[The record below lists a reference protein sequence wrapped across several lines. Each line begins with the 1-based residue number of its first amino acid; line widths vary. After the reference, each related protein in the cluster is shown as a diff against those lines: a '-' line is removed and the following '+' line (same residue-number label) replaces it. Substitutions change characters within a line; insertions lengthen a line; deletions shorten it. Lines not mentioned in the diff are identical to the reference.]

1 MIKEII
7 SKIKTTFNNNPMLF
21 LFIIASLINS
31 ILLRVVTIKNYFAL
45 KPIFI
50 DLALLLLIASFSFLI
65 KKKNCNRYFLIM
77 SIIMVAI
84 CIINSMYYTYYKS
97 FASISLL
104 ATSTAIVDV
113 GDAIVENVLQ
123 PKDFIFLWE
132 LIVVIYFYRHLN
144 KNKTKER
151 SKNSKNMAKLALSA
165 LIIFGIAAL
174 FVTPSEWSS
183 LSKIWRREER
193 VSTFGIYTY
202 QVSDLFTSLQPGIN
216 NLFGHDQAL
225 KNTMDFFEE
234 KNSEDKQ
241 TNEYTNIFKGK
252 NVIVIHAE
260 SLQSIAINKEF
271 DGVEVT
277 PNLNKLL
284 KEGIY
289 FSNFYSQVGVGTS
302 SDAEFT
308 FATSLMP
315 SSSGTVFINYY
326 DREYDTIQKE
336 FKKQDYNV
344 YSMHGNKGTFWNRDI
359 MHQNM
364 GYDIFFSEESYVI
377 DETIGLGLSDKSF
390 FKQSISKIQ
399 NIKEEGKPYYITL
412 LTLSNHT
419 PFSDLSLMDEYDTGY
434 LNGTLIGN
442 YFRSVHYA
450 DQAMGD
456 FINDLDKEGLLDNTV
471 LVIYGDHDARIDYQ
485 YYQLM
490 YNYDEETGMILT
502 EEDEG
507 YTPYNE
513 YDYIIDKKVPFII
526 WTKDTNYNTEID
538 TPMGMI
544 DVYPTLGNMFG
555 LDGQYQIGNDIM
567 NLDDNTVVFTD
578 GSFITKKIY
587 YDSGQKEAYPISG
600 EAISDDYITKRSEYA
615 DTIIEISNNI
625 ITYDLIKEMEDQK

>member
-7 SKIKTTFNNNPMLF
+7 SKIKKTFNNNPMLF

-31 ILLRVVTIKNYFAL
+31 ILLRVVTIRNYFAL

-65 KKKNCNRYFLIM
+65 KKKNRNRYFLII

-165 LIIFGIAAL
+165 LIIFGITAL

-252 NVIVIHAE
+252 NVIIIHAE

-364 GYDIFFSEESYVI
+364 GYDNFFSEESYVI
-377 DETIGLGLSDKSF
+377 DEL
-390 FKQSISKIQ
+390 
-399 NIKEEGKPYYITL
+399 
-412 LTLSNHT
+412 
-419 PFSDLSLMDEYDTGY
+419 
-434 LNGTLIGN
+434 
-442 YFRSVHYA
+442 A
-450 DQAMGD
+450 
-456 FINDLDKEGLLDNTV
+456 
-471 LVIYGDHDARIDYQ
+471 
-485 YYQLM
+485 
-490 YNYDEETGMILT
+490 
-502 EEDEG
+502 
-507 YTPYNE
+507 
-513 YDYIIDKKVPFII
+513 
-526 WTKDTNYNTEID
+526 
-538 TPMGMI
+538 
-544 DVYPTLGNMFG
+544 
-555 LDGQYQIGNDIM
+555 
-567 NLDDNTVVFTD
+567 
-578 GSFITKKIY
+578 
-587 YDSGQKEAYPISG
+587 
-600 EAISDDYITKRSEYA
+600 
-615 DTIIEISNNI
+615 
-625 ITYDLIKEMEDQK
+625 